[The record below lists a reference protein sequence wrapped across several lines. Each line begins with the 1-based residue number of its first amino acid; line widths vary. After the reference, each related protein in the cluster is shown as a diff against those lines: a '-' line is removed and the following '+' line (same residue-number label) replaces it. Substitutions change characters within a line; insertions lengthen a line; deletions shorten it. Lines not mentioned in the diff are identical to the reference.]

1 MAATQKYKVGIEIT
15 DTPERVQ
22 QLGNLMQFA
31 VTNVDNQDMMTLL
44 TKVKSNPQIVKKALK
59 FI

>member
-1 MAATQKYKVGIEIT
+1 MAAIKKFKVGIEIT

-22 QLGNLMQFA
+22 QLGNLVQFA
-31 VTNVDNQDMMTLL
+31 ANNVDNQDMITLL
-44 TKVKSNPQIVKKALK
+44 TKVKSNPSIVKKALR